1 MAGQRR
7 DYIGLLV
14 TSSSDEA
21 VELFNEALR
30 AFVSFNESMI
40 PYATKASELDSS
52 FVLVHCML
60 AAYWLSDLQP
70 PTDARVAS
78 HLEALKNG
86 ASHQLHLTEREKAH
100 VRAVLYYGSGDLPK
114 AAEEW
119 TAILIKNP
127 KDVLALRIVFRAHFA
142 LGQFERIRD
151 VLSRLLPWWS
161 CHDDLY
167 PHILAYYAYT
177 LEETNQRDRAEELAR
192 KALDLQK
199 KTPWAYHALSHV
211 IEEEKDAE
219 SGVEFLTSSRE
230 NWKDSLYGGH
240 LTWHLALYHLDLGNI
255 ETVLAEYD
263 SVLCDKV
270 GGFLGLVDA
279 ASLLWRLSVMGKDP
293 GRRGGRRW

>member
-86 ASHQLHLTEREKAH
+86 ASHQLHLDREGEGS
-100 VRAVLYYGSGDLPK
+100 RASSVVLR
-114 AAEEW
+114 
-119 TAILIKNP
+119 
-127 KDVLALRIVFRAHFA
+127 LR
-142 LGQFERIRD
+142 
-151 VLSRLLPWWS
+151 
-161 CHDDLY
+161 
-167 PHILAYYAYT
+167 
-177 LEETNQRDRAEELAR
+177 
-192 KALDLQK
+192 
-199 KTPWAYHALSHV
+199 
-211 IEEEKDAE
+211 
-219 SGVEFLTSSRE
+219 
-230 NWKDSLYGGH
+230 
-240 LTWHLALYHLDLGNI
+240 
-255 ETVLAEYD
+255 
-263 SVLCDKV
+263 
-270 GGFLGLVDA
+270 
-279 ASLLWRLSVMGKDP
+279 
-293 GRRGGRRW
+293 